1 MVEQKNDEFI
11 EPSPEEI
18 VLFTKEHVSQMEQS
32 DGDDV
37 WLLAGMNHV
46 LVHTVGR
53 KSGKLH
59 KVALPFWADEN
70 GHRVVVGS
78 FAGAAKHPS
87 WFVNLSDRTANPQLL
102 VRVQHATYWS
112 TAEILDGDEY
122 TKTWAALT
130 ADREYYKNY
139 QTRTDRRIPL
149 VRLPETSLIARRD

>member
-1 MVEQKNDEFI
+1 MSEQKNDEFI

-18 VLFTKEHVSQMEQS
+18 VLFTKEHVSQMEQT

-53 KSGKLH
+53 KSGKMH

-70 GHRVVVGS
+70 GHRVVVAS
-78 FAGAAKHPS
+78 FAGAEKNPS
-87 WFVNLSDRTANPQLL
+87 WFVNLADRTANPQLL
-102 VRVQHATYWS
+102 VRVQGATFWS
-112 TAEILDGDEY
+112 VAEILEGDDY

-130 ADREYYKNY
+130 ADRDYYNNY
-139 QTRTDRRIPL
+139 QTRTERRIPL
-149 VRLPETSLIARRD
+149 VRLPETSLIARRG